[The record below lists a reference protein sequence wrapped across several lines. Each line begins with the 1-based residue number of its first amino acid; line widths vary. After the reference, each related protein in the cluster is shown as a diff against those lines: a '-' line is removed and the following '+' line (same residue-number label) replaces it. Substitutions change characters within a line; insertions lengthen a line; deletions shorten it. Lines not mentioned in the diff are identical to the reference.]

1 MGNIR
6 SVIFDLDGTLLNTL
20 EDLCD
25 SCNEALRLNGY
36 EERTIDEVRQFVGN
50 GLSVLMQKALPNGKS
65 NADYDKALKTLRECY
80 AKNWQNK
87 TSPYDGVQ
95 AMLKTL
101 CSMGI
106 KLGIV
111 SNKPDEQVK
120 ELSSL
125 YFSGVI
131 SLDYVIGEM
140 ESKGIRKKPAPDSV
154 LTVLR
159 AMKEDVSSS
168 VYVGD
173 SEVDIA
179 TAKACAM
186 PCISVSWGFRSK
198 DALKDAGAA
207 VIVDSPKEL
216 LACIN

>member
-1 MGNIR
+1 
-6 SVIFDLDGTLLNTL
+6 
-20 EDLCD
+20 
-25 SCNEALRLNGY
+25 
-36 EERTIDEVRQFVGN
+36 
-50 GLSVLMQKALPNGKS
+50 
-65 NADYDKALKTLRECY
+65 
-80 AKNWQNK
+80 
-87 TSPYDGVQ
+87 
-95 AMLKTL
+95 
-101 CSMGI
+101 
-106 KLGIV
+106 
-111 SNKPDEQVK
+111 
-120 ELSSL
+120 
-125 YFSGVI
+125 
-131 SLDYVIGEM
+131 M